1 MVLFENV
8 FVKKKKHSVQF
19 ILILFLSCLIF
30 ACKRST
36 NQHLHRDYD
45 PILVQTLNKL
55 EQKYADKKV
64 RVNTWNNKAGA
75 YQDIAILDAEELPT
89 KRILTIGDSV
99 QLIGIDLNHTTGI
112 LAKIKYSN
120 NQTGY
125 IPYNYVEEFE
135 PAALID
141 PDLKD

>member
-1 MVLFENV
+1 MVLFKNI
-8 FVKKKKHSVQF
+8 FGKKKKYKVHL

-30 ACKRST
+30 ACKRSIDK
-36 NQHLHRDYD
+36 QSHREYD

-89 KRILTIGDSV
+89 KQNLTIGDSV

-112 LAKIKYSN
+112 LAKIKNSN

>member
-1 MVLFENV
+1 MVLYKNLLG
-8 FVKKKKHSVQF
+8 KKKKYKVQF

-30 ACKRST
+30 ACRRSI
-36 NQHLHRDYD
+36 NQQSHREYD
-45 PILVQTLNKL
+45 PSLVQTLDKL

-75 YQDIAILDAEELPT
+75 YQDIAVLNAEELPT
-89 KRILTIGDSV
+89 KQILTIGDSV
-99 QLIGIDLNHTTGI
+99 QLIGIDLNHTTCI
-112 LAKIKYSN
+112 LAKIKYSK